1 MTTNM
6 IAWERD
12 ADGIVTLTM
21 DEAGAGANTM
31 NEAFISSLEATLD
44 RIAEEADDITGI
56 VLTSGKKTF
65 FAGADLNLIIQ
76 ATPAD
81 AEALEQQI
89 TRIKAALRRLETC
102 GKPVAAAING
112 AALGGGLE
120 IALACHH
127 RIALDVR
134 GSEIGLPEVTLGL
147 LPGAGGVVRTTRM
160 FGLQK
165 ALMEVLLQGQR
176 RKPAKAL
183 EVGLVDAVV
192 DSPEQM
198 LAQAKAWVKEHPD
211 AVQPWDAP
219 GYKMPGGA
227 PSNPKLAMML
237 PAFPANL
244 RKQIKGAPM
253 PAPLAIMSAA
263 VEGAQVD
270 FANAE
275 KIEGRYFAMLA
286 TGQTSKNMTKA
297 FFFDLQHITKG
308 GARPEGYPT
317 YRPTKALVMGAGMMG
332 AGIAYVCARNGIEVV
347 LVDTTVEA
355 AEKGKAYSQGILDK
369 AVSRGRMTEAARDEV
384 LARITPTDS
393 LDLAKGAD
401 LVIEAV
407 FENSELKQ
415 ETFGRIEQVVADDA
429 LLGSNTSTL
438 PITGLAEAV
447 KRPEDFI
454 GLHFFSPVDKMPLL
468 EIVVGE
474 KTSDATIAK
483 ALDVA
488 AAIKK
493 TPIVVNDSRGF
504 FTSRVIGTFMGE
516 AVAMLAEGV
525 PAPSIEQA
533 GLQAGYPT
541 GPLALFDEVSLTLGR
556 RIREEGRVAAEE
568 AGAAFPDHP
577 SYPAIDRMVVEF
589 DRGGR
594 AAGAGFYDYAEGKR
608 LGLWDGLV
616 DNFGGTNLDMPF
628 VDMKERM
635 LFAEAIETVKCLDEG
650 VLRSV
655 PEANIGSIF
664 GIGFPP
670 WTGGV
675 LQYISG
681 YVSPDGTVSG
691 PAGFVAR
698 ARELAAEYG
707 DRFTPPA
714 SLVALADS
722 GGSYS

>member
-1 MTTNM
+1 MTNM
-6 IAWERD
+6 ITWAKD
-12 ADGIVTLTM
+12 ADGVVTLTM
-21 DEAGAGANTM
+21 DEPGAGANTM
-31 NEAFISSLEATLD
+31 NDVFIESLEVTLD
-44 RIAEEADDITGI
+44 RIDAEKDDIAGVI
-56 VLTSGKKTF
+56 ITSAKKTF
-65 FAGADLNLIIQ
+65 FAGADLNLIVQ

-81 AEALEQQI
+81 AERLEAEI
-89 TRIKAALRRLETC
+89 TRIKKALRRLETC
-102 GKPVAAAING
+102 GKPVVAAING

-165 ALMEVLLQGQR
+165 ALMEILLQGQR
-176 RKPAKAL
+176 RKPAKAK
-183 EVGLVDAVV
+183 EVGLVDEVV
-192 DSPEQM
+192 ADVDTMMRQAHDWILANPE
-198 LAQAKAWVKEHPD
+198 
-211 AVQPWDAP
+211 AVQPWDAA
-219 GYKMPGGA
+219 GYKMPGGT
-227 PSNPKLAMML
+227 PSQPKLAMML

-244 RKQIKGAPM
+244 RKQLKGAPM

-275 KIEGRYFAMLA
+275 KIEGRYFVSLA
-286 TGQTSKNMTKA
+286 TGQTAKNMTQA

-308 GARPEGYPT
+308 GARPEGFPRYT
-317 YRPTKALVMGAGMMG
+317 AAKALVMGAGMMG
-332 AGIAYVCARNGIEVV
+332 AGIAYVCARNNIDVV
-347 LVDTTVEA
+347 LVDTTLAA
-355 AEKGKAYSQGILDK
+355 AEKGKAYSQNLVDK
-369 AVSRGRMTEAARDEV
+369 AVSRGRMTQQQADEV
-384 LARITPTDS
+384 LARIHPTDS
-393 LDLAKGAD
+393 VDDAKGAD

-407 FENSELKQ
+407 FESQELKA
-415 ETFGRIEQVVADDA
+415 EVFGRIEPVVAADA

-447 KRPEDFI
+447 TRAEDFI

-474 KTSDATIAK
+474 KTSDAAIAK
-483 ALDVA
+483 ALDFA
-488 AAIKK
+488 AQIKK

-556 RIREEGRVAAEE
+556 RIREEGRVAAQA
-568 AGAAFPDHP
+568 AGIEFAEHP
-577 SYPAIDRMVVEF
+577 SYPAIDAMVLEYE
-589 DRGGR
+589 RGGR

-608 LGLWDGLV
+608 LGLWDQLPEH
-616 DNFGGTNLDMPF
+616 FGGHNMEMPF

-635 LFAEAIETVKCLDEG
+635 LFAEAIESIKCLDEG

-675 LQYISG
+675 LQYVNG

-698 ARELAAEYG
+698 ARELAAAYG

-714 SLVALADS
+714 SLVALSES
-722 GGSYS
+722 GGRYV